1 MPFQIND
8 TQSRKAMQAELNC
21 DIDYP
26 LIQRVNDFQAASHEY
41 LRIQVICSHIEGG
54 GDIQF
59 ALKFVNQLLAM
70 LDGTNNFRIYFCVS
84 DLKVKDK
91 DGDRIRATAG
101 IRSQVEIRTQYDNNG
116 AMHQFNPDAR
126 VDLYVMHM
134 EGGIDWWRDHHGYA
148 PLQPVPTPQVA
159 FIAPATNREEWRIK
173 YSRGTP
179 PNIYVLSELNPSN
192 RYHQEQAGDPSE
204 ISIASG
210 IWDVY
215 ECYTDPTLCP
225 TGVFIPPIR
234 NYPRPAQVTA
244 GNYVVTYFYAKDEQ
258 LRDMWN
264 WRSLPGP
271 NQQYHTE
278 YAEPEIE
285 AYMYNNGPDHGG
297 KPVAPE
303 IGAYVDEECNPAPG
317 AWWYR
322 SMMSLSSCLIQFL
335 RDLDAWH
342 SVNGQHQKITVY
354 HPPSFDLVGRF
365 SRFAQFQKGSSPLFD
380 ILLYYLTHAKSP
392 FVFVK
397 QPHLTN
403 EEMLGLFANSLPYAL
418 LSGDNTPVE
427 FIATNHAEVLN
438 LYYMSFY
445 WKRAIAGAL
454 GIDVESRPNYYTTCG
469 KIAISR
475 MAFLRN
481 AAQNFSLAG
490 VQQVN
495 ALLQLSITQALDQPP
510 PDCENTDHNLITQ
523 RLYGPHNAPAVEGGA
538 SGFVYTVRHNPE
550 HDIVSF
556 NSVDSA
562 FNSALLKGD
571 FEPVLGGGSMAS
583 TMAGGFVSG
592 FPYSSVF
599 VKFVPNVYLTM
610 TETGLVATSLAMDI
624 EDCTDLWW
632 NLPRG
637 RGQGGQVDWNNHYLV
652 DLTGPIAVVSTP
664 APVATLMVSNLLN
677 GVIEVEGANANYDP
691 TGGAA
696 SFLVRTLATLASHST
711 SAGAV
716 KGELPCSSRLRE
728 FSRDNSGIFVVQEF
742 VPDANRLRRYV
753 QCRLLHP
760 RDLCKVFCCLAT
772 ALSTLQN
779 RLQFVHND
787 LYGSNVM
794 IRELPTAVDQWG
806 NAFGEQIQFET
817 NLYAVIVDADNAA
830 FNFSGTRYVSQEAYA
845 HTSGKTRHFY
855 NWFDFAYLIGDILD
869 IYDLNEW
876 YSEQE
881 CGRAL
886 GPHDLRP
893 ICIDILQNL
902 FPGIAAENLDRSV
915 YQRNA
920 ENKRVPYNQG
930 QQAMT
935 LSQQADPGNMTK
947 RVVQLAN
954 SNE

>member
-1 MPFQIND
+1 MPFRINNIP
-8 TQSRKAMQAELNC
+8 SRKAEQAELNC

-26 LIQRVNDFQAASHEY
+26 LVERVNQFAHTGQY

-54 GDIQF
+54 GDLQF
-59 ALKFVNQLLAM
+59 ALKFINELLKM
-70 LDGTNNFRIYFCVS
+70 LDGTNNFRIYFFVS
-84 DLKVKDK
+84 DFKVKDPS
-91 DGDRIRATAG
+91 GDRILATKY
-101 IRSQVEIRTQYDNNG
+101 IRSQVEIRSQYDNNG
-116 AMHQFNPDAR
+116 TTKQFNQHAR
-126 VDLYVMHM
+126 VDLYVMHNR
-134 EGGIDWWRDHHGYA
+134 GNVDWWWGPNHQGPPTLSA
-148 PLQPVPTPQVA
+148 APTPQIV
-159 FIAPATNREEWRIK
+159 FIAPATNRSQWVIN
-173 YSRGTP
+173 YSDGVTP
-179 PNIYVLSELNPSN
+179 TNIYVLSELNPSN
-192 RYHQEQAGDPSE
+192 RFHQEQAGHPSE

-215 ECYTDPTLCP
+215 ECYEDPTLCP
-225 TGVFIPPIR
+225 VGVFIPPIR

-244 GNYVVTYFYAKDEQ
+244 GDYVVTYFYAKDDQ

-264 WRSLPGP
+264 RSYP
-271 NQQYHTE
+271 TE
-278 YAEPEIE
+278 YSEPEIE
-285 AYMYNNGPDHGG
+285 AYLYANKADHGG

-303 IGAYVDEECNPAPG
+303 IGAYEDEECEPAPG
-317 AWWYR
+317 VWWYR

-335 RDLDAWH
+335 RDLDMWH
-342 SVNGQHQKITVY
+342 LENRRRDKITVY
-354 HPPSFDLVGRF
+354 HPPSFDLVERF

-397 QPHLTN
+397 QPRLTN
-403 EEMLGLFANSLPYAL
+403 AEMLGLFANSLPYAL

-427 FIATNHAEVLN
+427 FIATNQAEVIN

-445 WKRAIAGAL
+445 WKRAIAEAL
-454 GIDVESRPNYYTTCG
+454 GINVESRPNYFTTCG

-495 ALLQLSITQALDQPP
+495 ALIQLAITQASGRPP
-510 PDCENTDHNLITQ
+510 PACGNADRSLITQ
-523 RLYGPHNAPAVEGGA
+523 RLYGPHDAPTTEGEA
-538 SGFVYTVRHNPE
+538 SGFVYTIRYDAENDV
-550 HDIVSF
+550 VSF
-556 NSVDSA
+556 YSVDSA

-571 FEPVLGGGSMAS
+571 FEPIIEGGSMAG
-583 TMAGGFVSG
+583 TAAGGFVSG
-592 FPYSSVF
+592 FPYNSVF
-599 VKFVPNVYLTM
+599 IKFVPNVYFTM
-610 TETGLVATSLAMDI
+610 TEQGLVATGLAMDI

-632 NLPRG
+632 HLPKG
-637 RGQGGQVDWNNHYLV
+637 RGQDGQVAWNRPDLV
-652 DLTGPIAVVSTP
+652 DSTGPIAVVSTP

-677 GVIEVEGANANYDP
+677 GVIEVEGENANYDP
-691 TGGAA
+691 EGGAA

-728 FSRDNSGIFVVQEF
+728 WFRDGSGVFVVQEF

-760 RDLCKVFCCLAT
+760 RDLCKVFCCLAM
-772 ALSTLQN
+772 ALYTLQD

-794 IRELPTAVDQWG
+794 IRELPATAHQWG
-806 NAFGEQIQFET
+806 DAFGEQIRFET
-817 NLYAVIVDADNAA
+817 NLYAIIVDVDNAG
-830 FNFSGTRYVSQEAYA
+830 FDFSGTRYVSQEAYA

-869 IYDLNEW
+869 IYEFDEW
-876 YSEQE
+876 YSEQD

-886 GPHDLRP
+886 GQFDLRP
-893 ICIDILQNL
+893 ICYDILHHL
-902 FPGIAAENLDRSV
+902 FPNIAPADLEKTV
-915 YQRNA
+915 YHRNA
-920 ENKRVPYNQG
+920 EGKRMPYNQG
-930 QQAMT
+930 AEAQF
-935 LSQQADPGNMTK
+935 LSQHSDPQKMTR
-947 RVVQLAN
+947 RVVELAN
-954 SNE
+954 Q

>member
-1 MPFQIND
+1 MPFQINN
-8 TQSRKAMQAELNC
+8 TQSRKATQAELNC

-26 LIQRVNDFQAASHEY
+26 LIQRVNDFAAAHGSAS
-41 LRIQVICSHIEGG
+41 IQVICSHIEGG

-91 DGDRIRATAG
+91 DGDPIRATAG
-101 IRSQVEIRTQYDNNG
+101 IRSQVEIRTQYDWNG
-116 AMHQFNPDAR
+116 ATHQFNPHAR
-126 VDLYVMHM
+126 VDLYVMHYRN
-134 EGGIDWWRDHHGYA
+134 GIDWWRDRPGYA
-148 PLQPVPTPQVA
+148 PLQSVPTPQVA
-159 FIAPATNREEWRIK
+159 FIAPATNRYEWMIK
-173 YSRGTP
+173 YSGDTP

-210 IWDVY
+210 IWDVN
-215 ECYTDPTLCP
+215 ECYADPTLCP

-234 NYPRPAQVTA
+234 NYPRPAGVTP

-264 WRSLPGP
+264 PA
-271 NQQYHTE
+271 YDE

-285 AYMYNNGPDHGG
+285 AYLYNNQPDHGG

-303 IGAYVDEECNPAPG
+303 IGAYVDEECDPAPG

-322 SMMSLSSCLIQFL
+322 SMMSLSSCLVQFL

-342 SVNGQHQKITVY
+342 SANGQHQKITVY
-354 HPPSFDLVGRF
+354 HPPSFDLVERF

-392 FVFVK
+392 FMFVK
-397 QPHLTN
+397 QPHLSN
-403 EEMLGLFANSLPYAL
+403 VEMLGLFANSLPYAL

-427 FIATNHAEVLN
+427 FIATNPAEVLN

-445 WKRAIAGAL
+445 WKRAIAEAL
-454 GIDVESRPNYYTTCG
+454 GINVESSDNYYTTCG

-495 ALLQLSITQALDQPP
+495 ALLQLAMTQAMGQPP
-510 PDCENTDHNLITQ
+510 PNCENADRSLITQ
-523 RLYGPHNAPAVEGGA
+523 RLYGPHNAPTVEGEA
-538 SGFVYTVRHNPE
+538 SGFVYTIRHDAAG
-550 HDIVSF
+550 DIISF
-556 NSVDSA
+556 RSVDSA
-562 FNSALLKGD
+562 FNSALLKGN
-571 FEPVLGGGSMAS
+571 FEPVFGGGSIAS
-583 TMAGGFVSG
+583 TVAGGFVSG

-599 VKFVPNVYLTM
+599 VKFVPNVYFTM
-610 TETGLVATSLAMDI
+610 TETGLVADRLAMDI

-632 NLPRG
+632 NLPQG

-652 DLTGPIAVVSTP
+652 DSTGPIAVVSTP

-677 GVIEVEGANANYDP
+677 GIIEVEGENAEYDP
-691 TGGAA
+691 SGGAA

-711 SAGAV
+711 SGGAV
-716 KGELPCSSRLRE
+716 NQELPCSRRLRE
-728 FSRDNSGIFVVQEF
+728 ALLPDNSGVFVVQEF
-742 VPDANRLRRYV
+742 VPDANRLRRSV
-753 QCRLLHP
+753 QCKFLHP
-760 RDLCKVFCCLAT
+760 IGLCKVFCCLAI

-779 RLQFVHND
+779 GLQFVHND

-794 IRELPTAVDQWG
+794 IRELPVAVDQWG
-806 NAFGEQIQFET
+806 DAFGEQIEFET

-830 FNFSGTRYVSQEAYA
+830 FNFNGTRYVSQEAYA
-845 HTSGKTRHFY
+845 HMSGKTRHFY

-869 IYDLNEW
+869 IYDLDEW
-876 YSEQE
+876 YTEQE
-881 CGRAL
+881 CGGAL
-886 GPHDLRP
+886 GPHNLRP
-893 ICIDILQNL
+893 ICMDILQSL
-902 FPGIAAENLDRSV
+902 FPNIPAGDLDKSV

-920 ENKRVPYNQG
+920 QMKRVPYNQG
-930 QQAMT
+930 QEAYN
-935 LSQQADPGNMTK
+935 LSQQANPSNMTK
-947 RVVQLAN
+947 RVVYLAN
-954 SNE
+954 SEE

>member
-1 MPFQIND
+1 
-8 TQSRKAMQAELNC
+8 
-21 DIDYP
+21 
-26 LIQRVNDFQAASHEY
+26 
-41 LRIQVICSHIEGG
+41 
-54 GDIQF
+54 
-59 ALKFVNQLLAM
+59 
-70 LDGTNNFRIYFCVS
+70 
-84 DLKVKDK
+84 
-91 DGDRIRATAG
+91 
-101 IRSQVEIRTQYDNNG
+101 
-116 AMHQFNPDAR
+116 
-126 VDLYVMHM
+126 MHM
-134 EGGIDWWRDHHGYA
+134 RGGIDWWQGDH
-148 PLQPVPTPQVA
+148 LNPVPTPQVA
-159 FIAPATNREEWRIK
+159 FIAPATNRYEWRIK

-179 PNIYVLSELNPSN
+179 RNIYVLSELNPSN
-192 RYHQEQAGDPSE
+192 RYNQEQAGDPSE

-215 ECYTDPTLCP
+215 ECYADPTLCP

-234 NYPRPAQVTA
+234 NYHRPAQVTP
-244 GNYVVTYFYAKDEQ
+244 GNYVVTYFYAEDEQ

-264 WRSLPGP
+264 PA
-271 NQQYHTE
+271 YDE

-285 AYMYNNGPDHGG
+285 AYLYNNEPGHGG

-342 SVNGQHQKITVY
+342 TEHGQNQKITVY
-354 HPPSFDLVGRF
+354 HPPSFDLVERF

-397 QPHLTN
+397 QPRLTN
-403 EEMLGLFANSLPYAL
+403 TEMLGLFSNSLPYAL

-427 FIATNHAEVLN
+427 FIAANHAPVLN

-445 WKRAIAGAL
+445 WKRAIAEAL
-454 GIDVESRPNYYTTCG
+454 GINVESSPNYYTTCG

-495 ALLQLSITQALDQPP
+495 ALLQLAMTQAVGAPP
-510 PDCENTDHNLITQ
+510 PNCENTDHSLITQ
-523 RLYGPHNAPAVEGGA
+523 RLYGPHNAPAAEGDA
-538 SGFVYTVRHNPE
+538 SGFVYRIRYDAANDV
-550 HDIVSF
+550 VSF
-556 NSVDSA
+556 NSVDNA

-571 FEPVLGGGSMAS
+571 FEPVLGGGSMAT
-583 TMAGGFVSG
+583 TMAGGFVEG

-599 VKFVPNVYLTM
+599 VKFVPNVYFTM
-610 TETGLVATSLAMDI
+610 TEQGLAATGLAMDI

-632 NLPRG
+632 HLPQG
-637 RGQGGQVDWNNHYLV
+637 RGQGGQVAWNRPDLV
-652 DLTGPIAVVSTP
+652 DSTGPIAVVSTP
-664 APVATLMVSNLLN
+664 APVATLMVSNLIN
-677 GVIEVEGANANYDP
+677 GAIEAEGEDANYDP

-696 SFLVRTLATLASHST
+696 FFFVRTLATLASHST

-716 KGELPCSSRLRE
+716 NEELPCSGRLRE
-728 FSRDNSGIFVVQEF
+728 WFRDNSGVFVVQEF

-753 QCRLLHP
+753 QCRLLSS
-760 RDLCKVFCCLAT
+760 RDLCRVFCCLAI
-772 ALSTLQN
+772 ALSTLQD

-794 IRELPTAVDQWG
+794 IRELPTTVHQWG
-806 NAFGEQIQFET
+806 DAFGEQVQFET

-830 FNFSGTRYVSQEAYA
+830 FNFSDTRYVSQEAYA

-869 IYDLNEW
+869 IYDLDEW
-876 YSEQE
+876 YSEQD

-886 GPHDLRP
+886 GQHDLRP
-893 ICIDILQNL
+893 VCMEILQSL
-902 FPGIAAENLDRSV
+902 FPNIPAGNLDNSV

-920 ENKRVPYNQG
+920 QRKRVPYNQG
-930 QQAMT
+930 QQAYD
-935 LSQQADPGNMTK
+935 LSQQANPGNMTK
-947 RVVQLAN
+947 MVIAN
-954 SNE
+954 A

>member
-1 MPFQIND
+1 MPFKINR
-8 TQSRKAMQAELNC
+8 TQSRKATQAELNC

-26 LIQRVNDFQAASHEY
+26 LIQRVNDFHAATHGY

-116 AMHQFNPDAR
+116 ATHQFNQHAR

-134 EGGIDWWRDHHGYA
+134 EGGIDWWRNH
-148 PLQPVPTPQVA
+148 LSPVPTPQVA
-159 FIAPATNREEWRIK
+159 FIAPATNRNEWRIK
-173 YSRGTP
+173 YSKGTP

-192 RYHQEQAGDPSE
+192 RYNQEQAGHPSD

-215 ECYTDPTLCP
+215 ECYADPTLCP
-225 TGVFIPPIR
+225 TGVFMPPIR
-234 NYPRPAQVTA
+234 NYPRPAGVTP

-258 LRDMWN
+258 LKDMWN
-264 WRSLPGP
+264 PL
-271 NQQYHTE
+271 YTE

-285 AYMYNNGPDHGG
+285 AYLYNNEPDHGG

-303 IGAYVDEECNPAPG
+303 IGAYVDEDCDPAPG

-322 SMMSLSSCLIQFL
+322 SMMSLSSCLVQFL

-445 WKRAIAGAL
+445 WKRAIAEAL
-454 GIDVESRPNYYTTCG
+454 GINVESSDNYYTTCG

-495 ALLQLSITQALDQPP
+495 ALLQLAMTQAMGQPSP
-510 PDCENTDHNLITQ
+510 NCENADRSLITQ
-523 RLYGPHNAPAVEGGA
+523 RLYGPHNAPTVEGEA
-538 SGFVYTVRHNPE
+538 SGFVYKIRHDAAN
-550 HDIVSF
+550 DIISF

-562 FNSALLKGD
+562 FNSDLLKGD

-592 FPYSSVF
+592 FPYNSVF
-599 VKFVPNVYLTM
+599 IKFVPNVYFTM
-610 TETGLVATSLAMDI
+610 KKQGLVATGLAMDI

-632 NLPRG
+632 HLPQG
-637 RGQGGQVDWNNHYLV
+637 RGQGGKVAWNSPNLV
-652 DLTGPIAVVSTP
+652 DSTGPIAVVSTP

-677 GVIEVEGANANYDP
+677 GVIEVEGEDAKYDP
-691 TGGAA
+691 TAGAA

-728 FSRDNSGIFVVQEF
+728 WSRDNSGVFVVQEF

-760 RDLCKVFCCLAT
+760 RDLCKVFCCLVM

-779 RLQFVHND
+779 RLRFVHND

-794 IRELPTAVDQWG
+794 IRELPATAHQWG
-806 NAFGEQIQFET
+806 DAFDEQIQFKT
-817 NLYAVIVDADNAA
+817 NLYAVIVDVDNAGFD
-830 FNFSGTRYVSQEAYA
+830 FNGTRYVSQEAYA

-876 YSEQE
+876 YSEKE

-902 FPGIAAENLDRSV
+902 FPNIAAKNLDRSV
-915 YQRNA
+915 YKRNA
-920 ENKRVPYNQG
+920 KNKRVPYNQG
-930 QQAMT
+930 QQAVT
-935 LSQQADPGNMTK
+935 LSQQANPRNMTK

>member
-1 MPFQIND
+1 MPFQINH
-8 TQSRKAMQAELNC
+8 TQSRKATQAELNC

-26 LIQRVNDFQAASHEY
+26 LIQRVNDFQVATHEY

-70 LDGTNNFRIYFCVS
+70 LDGTDDFRIDFCVS

-101 IRSQVEIRTQYDNNG
+101 IRSQVKIRTQYDNDG
-116 AMHQFNPDAR
+116 TTHQFNPHAR
-126 VDLYVMHM
+126 VDLYVMH
-134 EGGIDWWRDHHGYA
+134 EDGGVDYWWGPNNQGPA
-148 PLQPVPTPQVA
+148 TLTPVPTPQIV
-159 FIAPATNREEWRIK
+159 FIAPATNRYGWRIN
-173 YSRGTP
+173 YSNDVTP
-179 PNIYVLSELNPSN
+179 ANIYVLSELNPSR
-192 RYHQEQAGDPSE
+192 RYHQEQAGDPSD

-215 ECYTDPTLCP
+215 ECYKDPTLCP
-225 TGVFIPPIR
+225 TGVFMPPIR
-234 NYPRPAQVTA
+234 NYSRPAGVTD
-244 GNYVVTYFYAKDEQ
+244 GNYAVTYFYAQDEQ
-258 LRDMWN
+258 LKDMWN
-264 WRSLPGP
+264 SA
-271 NQQYHTE
+271 YDE

-285 AYMYNNGPDHGG
+285 AYLYNNEPYHGG
-297 KPVAPE
+297 DPVAPE
-303 IGAYVDEECNPAPG
+303 IGAYVDEECDPVPG

-322 SMMSLSSCLIQFL
+322 SMMSLSSCLVQFL

-403 EEMLGLFANSLPYAL
+403 QEMLELFANSLPYAL
-418 LSGDNTPVE
+418 LSGDNTPIE
-427 FIATNHAEVLN
+427 FITTNHAEVLN

-445 WKRAIAGAL
+445 WKRAIAEAL
-454 GIDVESRPNYYTTCG
+454 GINVESRSNYYTTCG

-495 ALLQLSITQALDQPP
+495 ALLQLAMTQAMGQPP
-510 PDCENTDHNLITQ
+510 PNCENADHSLITQ
-523 RLYGPHNAPAVEGGA
+523 RLYGPHNAPTVEGEA
-538 SGFVYTVRHNPE
+538 SGFVYTIRHNPE

-556 NSVDSA
+556 SSVDSA

-571 FEPVLGGGSMAS
+571 FEAVLGGGGLGETA
-583 TMAGGFVSG
+583 TGGFVAG

-599 VKFVPNVYLTM
+599 IKFIPNVYLTM
-610 TETGLVATSLAMDI
+610 KEQGLVSAGRAMAI
-624 EDCTDLWW
+624 KDCANLWW
-632 NLPRG
+632 ELPRG
-637 RGQGGQVDWNNHYLV
+637 RGQAGQAWNNPHLV
-652 DLTGPIAVVSTP
+652 DSTGPTPVVSTP
-664 APVATLMVSNLLN
+664 APVATLMVANLLN
-677 GVIEVEGANANYDP
+677 GVIEVEGKSAEYDP
-691 TGGAA
+691 SGGAA

-711 SAGAV
+711 DAAET
-716 KGELPCSSRLRE
+716 ELPCSSRLRE
-728 FSRDNSGIFVVQEF
+728 RFQNGSGVFVVQEF

-753 QCRLLHP
+753 QCRLLP
-760 RDLCKVFCCLAT
+760 SRDLCRIFCCLT
-772 ALSTLQN
+772 IALSTLQD

-794 IRELPTAVDQWG
+794 IRELPETVHQWG
-806 NAFGEQIQFET
+806 EAFDEQLQFET
-817 NLYAVIVDADNAA
+817 KLYPVIVDVDNAGFD
-830 FNFSGTRYVSQEAYA
+830 FNGTRYVSQEAYA

-855 NWFDFAYLIGDILD
+855 NWFDFAYFIGDILD
-869 IYDLNEW
+869 IYESNGW

-886 GPHDLRP
+886 GQHDLLNT
-893 ICIDILQNL
+893 CYDILHHL
-902 FPGIAAENLDRSV
+902 FPDIPTENLDKSV

-920 ENKRVPYNQG
+920 QMKRVPYNQG
-930 QQAMT
+930 QEAYN
-935 LSQQADPGNMTK
+935 LSQQANPRNMTR
-947 RVVQLAN
+947 RVVQLAKQ
-954 SNE
+954 